1 MARDDQGA
9 PEHDAPAAVVGAR
22 LRAARR
28 RRGLTLDQLATAT
41 RLTKSFLSRLERDQ
55 VSPSVATLVRV
66 CGALGLGVGELFE
79 PPTTSLVRVNE
90 RRRINFGGQDVLEVL
105 LTPDTQKDLQVIHS
119 VIDPGG
125 NGGDELYSLGC
136 KVEFVYV
143 IAGHLRLSLV
153 GQRVELGAGDAF
165 TFPGQEPHTWTN
177 TSRDATCEVLWV
189 LAPAP

>member
-1 MARDDQGA
+1 MGLGGKATEDAA
-9 PEHDAPAAVVGAR
+9 PVAVVGAR

-41 RLTKSFLSRLERDQ
+41 GLTKSFLSRLERDQ

-66 CGALGLGVGELFE
+66 CGVLGLGVGELFE
-79 PPTTSLVRVNE
+79 PPKTSLVRKAE
-90 RRRINFGGQDVLEVL
+90 RRRINFGGQDVLESL

-125 NGGDELYSLGC
+125 TGGDELYSLGC

-143 IAGHLRLSLV
+143 IAGNLRLSLV
-153 GQRVELGAGDAF
+153 GDTHELAAGDAF
-165 TFPGQEPHTWTN
+165 TFPGQEPHTWAN
-177 TSRDATCEVLWV
+177 TSHDAACEVLWV